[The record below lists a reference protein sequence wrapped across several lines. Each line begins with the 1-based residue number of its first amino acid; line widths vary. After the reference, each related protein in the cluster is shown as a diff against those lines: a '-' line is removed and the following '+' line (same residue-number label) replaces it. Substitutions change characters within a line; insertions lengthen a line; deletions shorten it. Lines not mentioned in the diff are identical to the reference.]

1 MVEGWQEWF
10 MIEAWQ
16 EWFSTNG
23 WQEWLSANGW
33 LLIVAL
39 VGLSLAQWRTR
50 RSAKSGL
57 NGAIKELETLEKLD
71 LDIKEWALRQTRQDV
86 ASIVRVTGLTNGLLG
101 AILAVLI
108 FR

>member
-1 MVEGWQEWF
+1 MMV
-10 MIEAWQ
+10 EAWQ
-16 EWFSTNG
+16 EWFMVEA
-23 WQEWLSANGW
+23 WQEWFSANGW

-39 VGLSLAQWRTR
+39 VGCSLAQWRTG

-57 NGAIKELETLEKLD
+57 NGAINELETLEKLG
-71 LDIKEWALRQTRQDV
+71 LDIKEWALRETRQDV

-101 AILAVLI
+101 AMLAVLI